1 MFNRQ
6 NLHIMVQVKLFQEKT
21 PDLKV
26 FENQVNDFL
35 QQHSQEIKVVD
46 IRYTAESPNPNNSVW
61 KNWTAMLVYE
71 TEKPIQ

>member
-1 MFNRQ
+1 
-6 NLHIMVQVKLFQEKT
+6 MVQVKLFQEKT
-21 PDLKV
+21 PYLEV
-26 FENQVNDFL
+26 FEKQVNEFL

-46 IRYTAESPNPNNSVW
+46 IRYTAESPNPYNSVW

>member
-1 MFNRQ
+1 
-6 NLHIMVQVKLFQEKT
+6 MVQVKLFQEKT
-21 PDLKV
+21 PYLKV
-26 FENQVNDFL
+26 FEKQVNDFL

>member
-1 MFNRQ
+1 
-6 NLHIMVQVKLFQEKT
+6 MVQIKLFQEKT
-21 PDLKV
+21 PDLEV
-26 FENQVNDFL
+26 FENQVNEFL

>member
-1 MFNRQ
+1 
-6 NLHIMVQVKLFQEKT
+6 MVQVKLFQEKT

-26 FENQVNDFL
+26 FEKQVNEFL

-71 TEKPIQ
+71 TAKPIQ

>member
-1 MFNRQ
+1 
-6 NLHIMVQVKLFQEKT
+6 MVQVKLFQEKT

-26 FENQVNDFL
+26 FEKQVNEFL

-46 IRYTAESPNPNNSVW
+46 IRYTAESPNSQNSVW
-61 KNWTAMLVYE
+61 KNWTAMLIYE

>member
-1 MFNRQ
+1 
-6 NLHIMVQVKLFQEKT
+6 MVQVKLFQEKT
-21 PDLKV
+21 PHLEV
-26 FENQVNDFL
+26 FEKQVNEFL

>member
-1 MFNRQ
+1 
-6 NLHIMVQVKLFQEKT
+6 MVQVKLFQEKT

-26 FENQVNDFL
+26 FEKQVNEFL

-46 IRYTAESPNPNNSVW
+46 IRYTAESPNPNNGVW

-71 TEKPIQ
+71 TEKTIQ

>member
-1 MFNRQ
+1 
-6 NLHIMVQVKLFQEKT
+6 MVQVKLFQEKT
-21 PDLKV
+21 PHLEV
-26 FENQVNDFL
+26 FEKQVNEFL

-61 KNWTAMLVYE
+61 KNWTAMLIYE